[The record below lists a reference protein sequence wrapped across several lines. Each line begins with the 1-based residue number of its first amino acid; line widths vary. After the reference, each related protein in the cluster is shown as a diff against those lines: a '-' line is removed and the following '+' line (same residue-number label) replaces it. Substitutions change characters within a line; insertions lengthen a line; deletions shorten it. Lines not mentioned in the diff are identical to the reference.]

1 MAEHGI
7 LAERGLVRISGKD
20 SHDLLQSLLTSDLD
34 RLKDGPLYTGLL
46 TPQGK
51 VLFDLILWQSPLG
64 LMAETALS
72 RVPDLIKR
80 LTLYKLRADMVL
92 ADASDQFAIAVA
104 FENAAGFS
112 ADPRHPDLPY
122 RALVT
127 KPTDLPTVDDAHRA
141 ARIKLGVA
149 ELEDFDIDGT
159 FWLETGAREQGGVD
173 FDKGC
178 YVGQEVT
185 ARMKHK
191 TELRKGLVQVEIEGD
206 APVGAEI
213 TGKQGLDGLSLA
225 FGPELWWGA
234 NPAILFKYERKVG
247 CGRGRGLERC
257 RWRADLGCC
266 CRSCIGLWS

>member
-178 YVGQEVT
+178 YVGQEQTSRMQHRGTVKKGFLPFRVDDPLPARGTQIT
-185 ARMKHK
+185 ANERTLGDTRSAADGHLLGFVRFEKLQDALDAGHEVK
-191 TELRKGLVQVEIEGD
+191 AGD
-206 APVGAEI
+206 A
-213 TGKQGLDGLSLA
+213 TLSRLSDG
-225 FGPELWWGA
+225 
-234 NPAILFKYERKVG
+234 
-247 CGRGRGLERC
+247 
-257 RWRADLGCC
+257 
-266 CRSCIGLWS
+266 